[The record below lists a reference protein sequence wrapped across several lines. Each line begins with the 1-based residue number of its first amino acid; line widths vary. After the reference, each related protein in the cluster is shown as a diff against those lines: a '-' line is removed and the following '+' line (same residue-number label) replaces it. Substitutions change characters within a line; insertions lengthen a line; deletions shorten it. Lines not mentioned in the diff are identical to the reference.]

1 MAYPKCEGP
10 IVIPTGGWSISVQE
24 FTPNAGP
31 VTVTVAAGT
40 YYLNTTNGANSPL
53 VTALKTALDGNATL
67 TGTYTVSVDDGSNSS
82 TGKVTISATGV
93 TTFNITW
100 TSTDLRGV
108 LGFTGNISGALTYT
122 GDNQATYL
130 WLPSVPRAR
139 ILAPEPTTTTYQ
151 LGLRRVDLT
160 RATSPDGRSVRMVY
174 NTTYHDS
181 FEFDFLTANKVFQS
195 QESVVNESFEKFYDD
210 VIGGSGLQFRY
221 HRDRSDDSVYW
232 TQVIEDAEEF
242 RAEPMAGSGDRGWRQ
257 GASSLWGIRYRM
269 TQAVGE

>member
-10 IVIPTGGWSISVQE
+10 IVIPTAWSVKFQEPPGAVQ
-24 FTPNAGP
+24 TITIP
-31 VTVTVAAGT
+31 AGT
-40 YYLNTTNGANSPL
+40 YYLSTTNGANSSL
-53 VTALKTALDGNATL
+53 TTTLKTLLDANVTL
-67 TGTYTVSVDDGSNSS
+67 AGTYTVSVDDNSNSS
-82 TGKVTISATGV
+82 TGKVTISATGAAS
-93 TTFNITW
+93 FSITEW
-100 TSTDLRGV
+100 TSTDLEVV
-108 LGFTGNISGALTYT
+108 LGFTTTTSGALTYT
-122 GDNQATYL
+122 GANQATYL

-160 RATSPDGRSVRMVY
+160 RAPSPDGRSVRMVY

-210 VIGGSGLQFRY
+210 VIGSGLQFRY
-221 HRDRSDDSVYW
+221 HRDRSDDSVSW